1 MGKSVNIKKSAA
13 AQAQSF
19 RAIQKALKNDEPGAW
34 MSVQKALGNGYFLL
48 RNKDGREGRG
58 TPRGLFT
65 CGNMRIS
72 VGQIVV
78 VEGDL
83 KLGVEII
90 GAIQQRREAED
101 YVKSGRLPVEVLVS
115 AVAMGGAVEAVDED
129 DFFEEAAAE
138 DAPEARGGLKEQR
151 AAAETRRT
159 ISARAAMLI
168 GGGPA
173 AIASAAGHVSADV
186 DVDAI

>member
-19 RAIQKALKNDEPGAW
+19 RAIQKALKNGEPNAW

-90 GAIQQRREAED
+90 GAIQQRREAEG
-101 YVKSGRLPVEVLVS
+101 YVKSGHLPREVLTS
-115 AVAMGGAVEAVDED
+115 AVAMGGEIEEED
-129 DFFEEAAAE
+129 DFFDGAAE
-138 DAPEARGGLKEQR
+138 DDEPEGRGGMKEQR

-173 AIASAAGHVSADV
+173 AIASAAGHIEADV